1 AYTQASLRSIPEDA
15 VRVVFLL
22 SDGRATS
29 GETNTERLA
38 RLSLDAFQRGIQ
50 TSSFGLGSDYDG
62 ALMSS
67 IASDGAGGYYYLR
80 DASQIAPALATELEK
95 RADPVATAVEVRV
108 RLKKGVELLKVY
120 GSRRLNEAEAARVR
134 ASEIAAD
141 TQAQKSD
148 HIAAQ

>member
-50 TSSFGLGSDYDG
+50 TSSFGLGTDYDG

-80 DASQIAPALATELEK
+80 DPAQIAPALSTERDK
-95 RADPVATAVEVRV
+95 RLDPVATAVEVRI
-108 RLKKGVELLKVY
+108 RLKKDVELLRVY
-120 GSRRLNEAEAARVR
+120 GSQRLGEADAAKVR
-134 ASEIAAD
+134 ATEVAAD
-141 TQAQKSD
+141 AQAQKRD
-148 HIAAQ
+148 